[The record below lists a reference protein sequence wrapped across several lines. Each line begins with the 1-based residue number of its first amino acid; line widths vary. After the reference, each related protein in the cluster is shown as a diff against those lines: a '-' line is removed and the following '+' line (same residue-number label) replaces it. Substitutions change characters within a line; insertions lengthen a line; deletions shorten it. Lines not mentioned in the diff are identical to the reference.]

1 MNNSHLQEVS
11 RILDVLHL
19 VYVKTLEHS
28 QTDFDNN
35 EVIIE
40 AKSLNSALEDKLRRL
55 LL

>member
-1 MNNSHLQEVS
+1 M
-11 RILDVLHL
+11 

-35 EVIIE
+35 KVIIE
-40 AKSLNSALEDKLRRL
+40 AKSLNSALEDKLKRL